1 MADGLVEV
9 DNIRNMIIGLVLV
22 VFAIICIRNNF
33 FSSIPGYNMIL
44 QMVPIL
50 GLLAIIFVLNIPY

>member
-22 VFAIICIRNNF
+22 VFAIICIRTNF